1 MDAENRE
8 RRDNSLKNVEKTGG
22 RPQMHEL
29 NVLTHDYLKSDF
41 IPEILERMNNKKE
54 KYGTA

>member
-54 KYGTA
+54 K